1 MSHDFPQ
8 RIRILK
14 ILFAAVC
21 LVFAGRL
28 FDLQILQYDKYD
40 AEARAQHEQKSI
52 LTARRG
58 KILVKKNRYSSEVTP
73 LATNHT
79 LKMLFVDP
87 LLLTYPNFGS
97 KDEVES
103 QERGNPQL
111 VASMLAP
118 LLINAHCEEIDS
130 CPLEIDPQKMNAR
143 EQTIIQAYQQ
153 SLVQIFMET
162 ERRRVVLNTDVDPIR
177 QETIRA
183 LNLAGIKI
191 EYGNIIADP
200 VQITNIEQVAEELA
214 PLVGSTSTDLTPFL
228 QKRKKRYVEISHKIS
243 PQISEKILELKRDP
257 EFRKLFRGIQLINE
271 HWRYYPEKTLAAQ
284 TIGFLDRSGDGQYG
298 IEGRFDEIL
307 RGHEG
312 EISGST
318 TTSGQQLLGK
328 GFGIRGA
335 QDGSDIVLSID
346 RVIQNAV
353 EKILEVD
360 IKKFDADAGQVIVIE
375 PQTGRILAMAHAP
388 TFDPNNF
395 GDVFSTFTVTEKKEE
410 FDRADKNFNRRIPTI
425 KSEKGYLFRYF
436 NIWGPAVFRNK
447 IVLDE
452 YEPGSVIKSLT
463 MAAAINAA
471 EVTPQTTY
479 NDNGPIEVDNFKIRN
494 SESEYNGITTMIDVI
509 NKSLNT
515 GIAFIT
521 RKMGAQMLHEYLK
534 NFGFGQFTDIEID
547 GEAKGQLEFWQ
558 DWEESELITR
568 GFGQGFTASPLQVAL
583 SYGALANGG
592 YLMKPLLIEKIISP
606 DGEEESFE
614 SERIRRIISEETY
627 QTIKAMLLNSIENG
641 VARGAG
647 VRGHSLMG
655 KTGTSQTYRNG
666 KALTGLGTTITSFA
680 GFGPYND
687 PKFVILVKLDYPKV
701 SQWGS
706 ETAAGTFRRVADFLF
721 DYYQI
726 PPED

>member
-1 MSHDFPQ
+1 MNHDFPQ

-40 AEARAQHEQKSI
+40 AQARAQHEQRSI

-58 KILVKKNRYSSEVTP
+58 KILVKKNRYSQEITP

-87 LLLTYPNFGS
+87 LLLAYPNFGS
-97 KDEVES
+97 KNEVEAE
-103 QERGNPQL
+103 ERGNPQL

-118 LLINAHCEEIDS
+118 LLINAHCEELDS
-130 CPLEIDPQKMNAR
+130 CPLEIEPQKMNAR
-143 EQTIIQAYQQ
+143 EQAIIQAYQQ
-153 SLVQIFMET
+153 SLVQVFMEI
-162 ERRRVVLNTDVDPIR
+162 ERRRVVLDTDVDPLR

-183 LNLAGIKI
+183 LSLSGIKI
-191 EYGNIIADP
+191 KYGNIIADP
-200 VQITNIEQVAEELA
+200 LQIVNIEQVAEELA
-214 PLVGSTSTDLTPFL
+214 PLIGSTSTDLIPL
-228 QKRKKRYVEISHKIS
+228 LRKRKKRYVEISDKIS
-243 PQISEKILELKRDP
+243 PQISEKILELKRNP
-257 EFRKLFRGIQLINE
+257 EFRSFFRGIQLIDE

-284 TIGFLDRSGDGQYG
+284 TIGFLDRNGSGQYG

-335 QDGSDIVLSID
+335 EDGSDIVLSID
-346 RVIQNAV
+346 RVVQNAV

-360 IKKFDADAGQVIVIE
+360 IKKFDADSGQVIVIE
-375 PQTGRILAMAHAP
+375 PQTGKILAMAHAP

-395 GDVFSTFTVTEKKEE
+395 GDVFSTFDVTEKKEK
-410 FDRADKNFNRRIPTI
+410 FDRADKNFNQRIPTI
-425 KSEKGYLFRYF
+425 DSEKGDLFRYF
-436 NIWGPAVFRNK
+436 NLWGPAVFRNK

-479 NDNGPIEVDNFKIRN
+479 NDKGPIEVDKFKIRN
-494 SESEYNGITTMIDVI
+494 SENKYNGKTTMIEVI

-515 GIAFIT
+515 GIAFLT
-521 RKMGAQMLHEYLK
+521 RKMGAQMLHEYLR

-568 GFGQGFTASPLQVAL
+568 GFGQGFTASPLQVAM

-680 GFGPYND
+680 GFGPYDD
-687 PKFVILVKLDYPKV
+687 PKFVILVKLDHPKV

>member
-1 MSHDFPQ
+1 MNHDFPQ
-8 RIRILK
+8 RIKILK
-14 ILFAAVC
+14 ILFTVVC
-21 LVFAGRL
+21 LIFAGRL

-40 AEARAQHEQKSI
+40 AEARAQHEKRSI
-52 LTARRG
+52 LTAKRG
-58 KILVKKNRYSSEVTP
+58 KILVKKNRHSEEITP

-97 KDEVES
+97 KDEVQA

-111 VASMLAP
+111 VANMLAP

-130 CPLEIDPQKMNAR
+130 CPLELDLQKMSTR
-143 EQTIIQAYQQ
+143 EQMIVQTYQQ
-153 SLVQIFMET
+153 SLLKVFTEI
-162 ERRRVVLNTDVDPIR
+162 ERRRVVLDTDVDPLR

-200 VQITNIEQVAEELA
+200 VLIQNLEQVSEELA
-214 PLVGSTSTDLTPFL
+214 PLIGTTSVDLAPL
-228 QKRKKRYVEISHKIS
+228 LKKRKKRYVEISRKIS
-243 PQISEKILELKRDP
+243 PQISEEILKLKRNP
-257 EFRKLFRGIQLINE
+257 EFRKFFRGIQLIDE

-284 TIGFLDRSGDGQYG
+284 TIGFLDRTGAGQYG

-312 EISGST
+312 EISGAT

-328 GFGIRGA
+328 GFGLRRA
-335 QDGSDIVLSID
+335 TDGSDIVLSMD

-353 EKILEVD
+353 EKILEID
-360 IKKFDADAGQVIVIE
+360 IQKFDADSGQVIVIE

-395 GDVFSTFTVTEKKEE
+395 GDVFSTFTVTEEKEE
-410 FDRADKNFNRRIPTI
+410 LDRADKNFNQRIPTI
-425 KSEKGYLFRYF
+425 NSEKGDLFRYF
-436 NIWGPAVFRNK
+436 NLWGPAVFRNK

-452 YEPGSVIKSLT
+452 YEPGSVIKSIT
-463 MAAAINAA
+463 MAAAINAD

-479 NDNGPIEVDNFKIRN
+479 NDSGPIEVDQFKIRN
-494 SESEYNGITTMIDVI
+494 SEDEYHGKTTMIEVI

-515 GIAFIT
+515 GIAFLT
-521 RKMGAQMLHEYLK
+521 RKMGPQMLYEYLR
-534 NFGFGQFTDIEID
+534 NFGFSQFTDIQID

-568 GFGQGFTASPLQVAL
+568 GFGQGFTASPLQVAM

-592 YLMKPLLIEKIISP
+592 YLMKPLLIEKIIST
-606 DGEEESFE
+606 DGEEEKFE
-614 SERIRRIISEETY
+614 PERIRRIISEETY
-627 QTIKAMLLNSIENG
+627 QTIKAMLLNSVENG

-680 GFGPYND
+680 GFGPYD
-687 PKFVILVKLDYPKV
+687 EPRFVILVKLDHPKV